1 MGGED
6 GDEEA
11 HPVAEGQLPFCMKIM
26 VFMGEAQCLDKVEI
40 AMDTPERRKYL
51 EEKAGKAPTFP
62 NLEDPE
68 TGKIMFESNDI
79 IDKFAAAS
87 NVDPSTLTAF
97 PYYME
102 NFFPAYLNMVKHI
115 KKQEGADLGKII
127 AGESQ

>member
-1 MGGED
+1 MGRSGSGKGASEW
-6 GDEEA
+6 GRMA
-11 HPVAEGQLPFCMKIM
+11 MKKPILSLKGSCPFCMKIM

-102 NFFPAYLNMVKHI
+102 NFFPAYLNM
-115 KKQEGADLGKII
+115 
-127 AGESQ
+127 